1 MILQNF
7 SQVFV
12 ETLDRCFE
20 NVCEL
25 DLIFHYDKVRNQ
37 SIPYFLSID
46 TVGSPHSG
54 WIGNGR
60 NGIGDEYE
68 WDPAT
73 NSGAGEAGEGRGTV
87 EGGREYGR

>member
-1 MILQNF
+1 MNWEYSISFRYGRMNTVAKSIDRMILQYF

-37 SIPYFLSID
+37 WIPY
-46 TVGSPHSG
+46 PNH
-54 WIGNGR
+54 
-60 NGIGDEYE
+60 
-68 WDPAT
+68 
-73 NSGAGEAGEGRGTV
+73 
-87 EGGREYGR
+87 